1 MINILN
7 TDREYGRQLLSKL
20 ETQTQT
26 PLFEELVGS
35 EFSSGLP
42 KTVSFNTLKEALAA
56 AKEKSQRIKE
66 KSQRIDR

>member
-1 MINILN
+1 M
-7 TDREYGRQLLSKL
+7 EYFG
-20 ETQTQT
+20 TI
-26 PLFEELVGS
+26 
-35 EFSSGLP
+35 P